1 MTPQVESTHREH
13 TTGKQ
18 RRAFAIALVL
28 APLALALALFATPAS
43 AAAPSIT
50 ITPSSGL
57 TNGQSVTVSISGF
70 SANVATINVVQCL
83 STGSSASS
91 CNVADGKLFQKTNA
105 SGALTVTMTVR
116 TTFGANDCTKSQCMI
131 AAHEGT
137 SATSGNN
144 AQKNISFASAAKP
157 TPTTTHATTAS
168 TPTST
173 SATAGGATS
182 SAAAAGTAAPTG
194 ADTGTGV
201 STSPPLLA
209 ELGAALA
216 VLLLAVGLALRLRQT
231 HKR

>member
-13 TTGKQ
+13 TTGMR
-18 RRAFAIALVL
+18 RRAFAIPLVL
-28 APLALALALFATPAS
+28 APFALALALFAIPAS

-57 TNGQSVTVSISGF
+57 ANAQTVTVSISGF
-70 SANVATINVVQCL
+70 TANVSTINIVQCL

-137 SATSGNN
+137 SATTGNN
-144 AQKNISFASAAKP
+144 AQKNISFATAAKP
-157 TPTTTHATTAS
+157 TATATSS
-168 TPTST
+168 TPTS
-173 SATAGGATS
+173 AAAGGATS
-182 SAAAAGTAAPTG
+182 STAAAGAAAPTG
-194 ADTGTGV
+194 ANTGMGV

-216 VLLLAVGLALRLRQT
+216 VLLLAFGLALRLRQT